1 MWRRDERHT
10 TGSASEIS
18 PVDAKAGLLALLSRL
33 LQRRAG
39 AVPAGIE
46 PAVLLFD
53 LQIHKSA
60 AV

>member
-1 MWRRDERHT
+1 MHT

-18 PVDAKAGLLALLSRL
+18 PVDAEAGLLALFSRL

-39 AVPAGIE
+39 AVPARIE